1 METWEHR
8 TILEGNKGTREQRPP
23 PPRRTLKVVLLAK
36 ALFNSDIAFKMAFK
50 Q

>member
-8 TILEGNKGTREQRPP
+8 TILEGNKGTKTP
-23 PPRRTLKVVLLAK
+23 PPRGRTLKVVLLAK

>member
-8 TILEGNKGTREQRPP
+8 TILEGNKGTKTPP
-23 PPRRTLKVVLLAK
+23 PPRGRTLKVVLLAK